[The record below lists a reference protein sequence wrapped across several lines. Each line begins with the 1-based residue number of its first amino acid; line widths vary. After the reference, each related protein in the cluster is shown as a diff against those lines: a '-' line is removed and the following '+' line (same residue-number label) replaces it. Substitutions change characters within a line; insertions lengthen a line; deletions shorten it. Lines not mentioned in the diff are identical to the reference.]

1 MENQASEDRRE
12 LKLDHRH
19 LAFLFLGAAAVCAV
33 FFALGFL
40 VGRGQAYEASL
51 KAQTAVTEN
60 GLDRLAP
67 AGDAKAG
74 EQLSKPLNANTA
86 SGSSELTPPSLSE
99 KGSNDETLDY
109 HKELDFYSAVKDQ
122 KVKENFH
129 PTVTNQGKTE
139 SAGRKGTA
147 TSALPSASPPP
158 QKKIMAENLVSLQVA
173 ALKQSRDAESL
184 AKTLRSKGY
193 PVFLVRPSPE
203 SPDKLIRVQI
213 GPFKEMA
220 EMSVVKARL
229 EKDGFKT
236 IPKR

>member
-1 MENQASEDRRE
+1 MENQASEERKE

-19 LAFLFLGAAAVCAV
+19 LAFFFLGAAAVCAV

-60 GLDRLAP
+60 GFDRLAP
-67 AGDAKAG
+67 GGAKAG
-74 EQLSKPLNANTA
+74 EQLSKPLNTDT
-86 SGSSELTPPSLSE
+86 SIGTSEVTPPSWHE
-99 KGSNDETLDY
+99 KGSKDETLDY

-129 PTVTNQGKTE
+129 PSVTNERMTE
-139 SAGRKGTA
+139 SAGSKGTA
-147 TSALPSASPPP
+147 TSASTAASPPA
-158 QKKIMAENLVSLQVA
+158 QKKLIAEKLVSLQVA

-193 PVFLVRPSPE
+193 AVFLVRPGPE
-203 SPDKLIRVQI
+203 SPDKLIRVQV

-220 EMSVVKARL
+220 EASVVKSRL